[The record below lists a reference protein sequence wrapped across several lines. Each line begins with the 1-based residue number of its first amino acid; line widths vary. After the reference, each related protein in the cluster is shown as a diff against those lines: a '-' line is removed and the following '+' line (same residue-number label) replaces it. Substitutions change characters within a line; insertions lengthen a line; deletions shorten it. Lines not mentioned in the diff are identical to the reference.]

1 MYTSSRNLKHNSIN
15 QSFKQSSHRSTSSLE
30 NTKWE
35 TYFPPF
41 QKLYYDFITST
52 PPKGHMSLSFNQSL
66 SYHYLFCHPFILNDG
81 ECEWEMEKVT
91 RQ

>member
-1 MYTSSRNLKHNSIN
+1 MCLQDEITRKSNA
-15 QSFKQSSHRSTSSLE
+15 
-30 NTKWE
+30 KWE

-41 QKLYYDFITST
+41 QKLYCDFITST

-66 SYHYLFCHPFILNDG
+66 SYHYLFFHAFILNDG
-81 ECEWEMEKVT
+81 ESEWEIEKVT